1 MHPID
6 VDGWPAA
13 SHEERRWDPATDV
26 RDSFGP
32 HRATPGPYRATVPAS
47 IADREI
53 VLSPATR
60 AMADDAAAELIRF
73 DTEHGRDPHGVAR
86 LLVVAEATA
95 SSAIERVTSTAA
107 AVMRAEREDAHDPAS
122 NQIVSHVRAIDLA
135 TSLPGRF
142 SEDGIVAIQRSLMA
156 SSRPERRGRW
166 RDQQV
171 WIGGGALGPQRASFI
186 PPHQSRLDGI
196 MRDFTAFARR
206 DDLPALPQIA
216 IAHAQY
222 ETIHP
227 FLEVNGRTGRCVMQT
242 MLRRTDLT
250 RSVVAPL
257 SAGLLQDT
265 AAYFDALTA
274 YRSGR
279 IDEIVR
285 VFTGAAFTSV
295 ANARELIDDLVAIR
309 ESWRSRTTARR
320 GSAARRLLD
329 VLEQH
334 PVINSRNVA
343 ADLEVTVPNAQLA
356 IDRLVQDGILSQ
368 LGDGRRN
375 RYWAAHDVLD
385 ALDAFAERARRRR

>member
-1 MHPID
+1 
-6 VDGWPAA
+6 
-13 SHEERRWDPATDV
+13 
-26 RDSFGP
+26 
-32 HRATPGPYRATVPAS
+32 
-47 IADREI
+47 
-53 VLSPATR
+53 
-60 AMADDAAAELIRF
+60 
-73 DTEHGRDPHGVAR
+73 
-86 LLVVAEATA
+86 
-95 SSAIERVTSTAA
+95 
-107 AVMRAEREDAHDPAS
+107 
-122 NQIVSHVRAIDLA
+122 
-135 TSLPGRF
+135 
-142 SEDGIVAIQRSLMA
+142 MA

-250 RSVVAPL
+250 RTVVAPL

-285 VFTGAAFTSV
+285 IFTGAAFTSV